1 MAWWNSLIKSRQ
13 VNTHLRDARH
23 AHNLFTQYGH
33 LFSPK
38 TKFLYH
44 VVFETTDDV
53 AFYSNTETFKK
64 QIGVLVKRAD
74 LPGFKASIENKQQYN
89 RKKNMQTRVDYDD
102 VRISFHDDNLGAT
115 RAMLEEYY
123 RYYYQDGN
131 HSRST
136 STTTTDGSFNPRD
149 KYSNRTPNY
158 GLNNFYKQPFF
169 KSITIYQLS
178 LQNWFSYTLINPL
191 LSSWDHGD
199 VDSSDGS
206 GMNENT
212 IMLAYEG
219 VLYDNGIIGEN
230 GEPTNFT
237 NPETGYDNTFSPLDS
252 EIKPNE
258 NFIIP
263 ILNTITDSLFGFE
276 LPIVSNN
283 QTSRSTSLTS
293 TQLQGTNQFPRSSSV
308 IPGYFLPVR
317 DQLNTERP
325 DVFLKASSAKGDP
338 ETTLQRLKTNPQAFN
353 SFLAKVLNTGYFEG
367 LDFQSY
373 NLLSP
378 DQKSIVLSNLDNAIL
393 EGDFK
398 LFSFMKAALEEL

>member
-1 MAWWNSLIKSRQ
+1 MSWWKSLIKSRQ
-13 VNTHLRDARH
+13 VNTHLRDAQH

-44 VVFETTDDV
+44 VVFETTEDV
-53 AFYSNTETFKK
+53 EFYSNTQTFAK

-89 RKKNMQTRVDYDD
+89 RKKNMQTRIDYDD
-102 VRISFHDDNLGAT
+102 IRIAFHDDNLGAT

-123 RYYYQDGN
+123 RFYYQDGN
-131 HSRST
+131 HSVST

-149 KYSNRTPNY
+149 KYAERIPNY

-191 LSSWDHGD
+191 LSGWDHGD
-199 VDSSDGS
+199 VDSADGS

-212 IMLAYEG
+212 ITVAYES
-219 VLYDNGIIGEN
+219 VLYDNGIIGES
-230 GEPTNFT
+230 GEPTNFGD
-237 NPETGYDNTFSPLDS
+237 PETGYDNTFSPLDS

-258 NFIIP
+258 NFLIP
-263 ILNTITDSLFGFE
+263 VLNKITENIFGFK
-276 LPIVSNN
+276 LPVVGNN
-283 QTSRSTSLTS
+283 QGVRQQALTSRE
-293 TQLQGTNQFPRSSSV
+293 LQTTNRFPQSSSV
-308 IPGYFLPVR
+308 IPGYFLPIR
-317 DQLNTERP
+317 DEQNSERP

-338 ETTLQRLKTNPQAFN
+338 ETTLVRLKNNPGAFN

-367 LDFQSY
+367 LDFQSF
-373 NLLSP
+373 NLLP
-378 DQKSIVLSNLDNAIL
+378 AEQKSIILTDLDNAIL
-393 EGDFK
+393 NGDFK
-398 LFSFMKAALEEL
+398 LFTFMKAALEEL